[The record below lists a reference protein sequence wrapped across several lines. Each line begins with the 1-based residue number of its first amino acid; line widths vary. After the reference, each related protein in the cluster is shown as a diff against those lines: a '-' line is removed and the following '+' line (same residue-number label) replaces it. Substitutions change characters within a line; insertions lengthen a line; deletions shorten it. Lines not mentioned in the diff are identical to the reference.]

1 MFKWLMIM
9 AITIT
14 IKDVKSINELKFK
27 VPDRHGLYLL
37 TGINGCGKTS
47 LLASLY
53 RMGNSNAFKELLKHS
68 GGEIYDKCDGSI
80 RYSINNNEVTY
91 TRKNIRWVPS
101 PRKNTSILNQT
112 NFSSV
117 SFFPPSGERLYVHDE
132 DLVGQR
138 QIMAAEDWLKSG
150 LNEVFATQKFSN
162 LRRVRIQE
170 GARGRRASNRLNIA
184 YLIRHNNKYYTEK
197 NFSFGEILVL
207 NLLLKLHNIP
217 NNGLLLIDELEIALY
232 PKALVVLYRYL
243 ERIANNKQITI
254 IISTHSAS
262 LINIARR
269 IILLEPQND
278 GKTNVVYDCSVARA
292 LGEIALRDD
301 ITPDAVIFVED
312 LMAKYYVKAII
323 KKINFDTANIPDY
336 RVIAIGPYTSVVLFH
351 KQTSRGSI
359 FSHRTKL
366 LSLLDKDVQT
376 DAIHFLRLY
385 DPQSNFMLAYHELED
400 KIKFLP
406 STPEVGI
413 CQYIEQDHTNLTAS
427 LKEELENQQINITAC
442 IREDTYKNYQQDI
455 TFTEERIALLRQN
468 GRNQATVSEIN
479 RLLGHIRKIC
489 KNKHEL
495 IVEYLYDVTQ
505 ESEESINKIL
515 FKHYI
520 DWWKQSNPAEFN
532 EFKSTILSGIR

>member
-1 MFKWLMIM
+1 M

-14 IKDVKSINELKFK
+14 IHDVKGIHELKFE
-27 VPDRHGLYLL
+27 VPARQGLYLL

-53 RMGNSNAFKELLKHS
+53 RMGNPNAFKELLKHS

-232 PKALVVLYRYL
+232 PKALVALYKYL
-243 ERIANNKQITI
+243 EQIAINKQITI

-262 LINIARR
+262 LINIAKR

-278 GKTNVVYDCSVARA
+278 GTTNVIYDCSVARA
-292 LGEIALRDD
+292 LGEIALQDD
-301 ITPDAVIFVED
+301 ILPDAIIFVED
-312 LMAKYYVKAII
+312 IMAKYYIKAII
-323 KKINFDTANIPDY
+323 KKINADTVNIPDY
-336 RVIAIGPYTSVVLFH
+336 RVIAIGPYTSVVQFH
-351 KQTSRGSI
+351 KQTRGGI
-359 FSHRTKL
+359 FTCRTKL
-366 LSLLDKDVQT
+366 LSLLDKDVET
-376 DAIHFLRLY
+376 DALPYHRSY
-385 DPQSNFMLAYHELED
+385 EPQSNFILTYHELED

-413 CQYIEQDHTNLTAS
+413 CQYIEQDHINLTVA
-427 LKEELENQQINITAC
+427 LKAELENHQINITAC
-442 IREDTYKNYQQDI
+442 IRENIYIDYQENIRSTDNQ
-455 TFTEERIALLRQN
+455 IAQLRQN
-468 GRNQATVSEIN
+468 GENKATACRISE
-479 RLLGHIRKIC
+479 LLGHNRKIC
-489 KNKHEL
+489 KKKYDH
-495 IVEYLYDVTQ
+495 IVAYLCNVTQ
-505 ESEESINKIL
+505 ESEESINKVL
-515 FKHYI
+515 FKYYI
-520 DWWKQSNPAEFN
+520 DWWQQSNFAEYN
-532 EFKSTILSGIR
+532 KFKGTVLSRIR